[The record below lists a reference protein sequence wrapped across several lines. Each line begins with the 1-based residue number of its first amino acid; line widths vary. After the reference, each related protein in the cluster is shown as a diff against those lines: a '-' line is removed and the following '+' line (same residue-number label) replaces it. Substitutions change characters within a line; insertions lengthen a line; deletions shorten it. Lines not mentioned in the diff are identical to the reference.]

1 MVMDTLNNYSKK
13 ERKQVFSYI
22 QEYCKKVTFKN
33 DSFEIRSEEDLKQ
46 ILFGIDQ
53 RYYTTILNKEKRLAN
68 SIIKIEA

>member
-1 MVMDTLNNYSKK
+1 MDTLNNYSKK